1 MDSSSAVY
9 YNKITRGVMVYAI
22 YYELM
27 VVGPLAMVVD
37 EVVAAVER
45 WCSALVKCW
54 VWWAS
59 LLQIRGYI

>member
-27 VVGPLAMVVD
+27 VVGPLAMCMD
-37 EVVAAVER
+37 AIEPRTSKELII
-45 WCSALVKCW
+45 CCL
-54 VWWAS
+54 
-59 LLQIRGYI
+59 I